1 MKGFKEIPTMKT
13 FLAIA
18 ALSALAVS
26 GPLAYAHHSFAA
38 EFDADKPVKLTGTIT
53 KVQWRNPH
61 IYFYVDVEDA
71 KGATHNWA
79 LELSSPNGLA
89 RRGWTRDTLK
99 VGDTI
104 TVEGARA
111 RDNTYKANASNV
123 TLPGG
128 KRLFNGSNDDDS
140 QAAQ

>member
-1 MKGFKEIPTMKT
+1 MKT
-13 FLAIA
+13 LVSV
-18 ALSALAVS
+18 LALAVA
-26 GPLAYAHHSFAA
+26 GFAAHAVHAHHSFAA

-61 IYFYVDVEDA
+61 TYFYVDVDDG

-79 LELSSPNGLA
+79 LELGSPNGLA

-99 VGDTI
+99 IGDTI

-111 RDNTYKANASNV
+111 RDNSYKANASNV
-123 TLPGG
+123 TLAGG
-128 KRLFNGSNDDDS
+128 KRLFNGTNEDDA
-140 QAAQ
+140 QAAP

>member
-1 MKGFKEIPTMKT
+1 MKKLPIVAL
-13 FLAIA
+13 LAA
-18 ALSALAVS
+18 GLVTHV
-26 GPLAYAHHSFAA
+26 GEAHHSFAA
-38 EFDADKPVKLTGTIT
+38 EFDSDKPVKLTGTIT

-61 IYFYVDVEDA
+61 TYFYVDVQDD

-79 LELSSPNGLA
+79 LELGSPNGLA

-99 VGDTI
+99 VGDSI
-104 TVEGARA
+104 SVEGARA
-111 RDNTYKANASNV
+111 RDGSYKANASNV

-128 KRLFNGSNDDDS
+128 KRLFNGTNEDDA